1 MNRISLFFWFARVCT
16 PRNTFSFSPFCVS
29 FLLFAVSLPAAF
41 FLIVKRKPQQQRER
55 IRRANRVWPKIRSN
69 NKTKQK
75 EEREQKY
82 MQKITIRFR
91 ILSQT
96 HIHTCMY
103 SATTGSLYVSA
114 KEEAK
119 IKQPM
124 GQFLIVEKKTLDRTF
139 FFSYFLSLS
148 HWHRHSQL
156 KTRVHLFLCQSVS
169 RNVSTENIRKNRYS
183 YVPFSNRT
191 SLFYESHSWLLE
203 MKRSKKNKQT
213 LK

>member
-55 IRRANRVWPKIRSN
+55 IRRANRVWLKIRSD

-96 HIHTCMY
+96 HKHTCMY

-124 GQFLIVEKKTLDRTF
+124 GQFLIVEKKNIGSHFLF
-139 FFSYFLSLS
+139 FLLSLTLS
-148 HWHRHSQL
+148 LIPTLTAKNACS
-156 KTRVHLFLCQSVS
+156 SVS
-169 RNVSTENIRKNRYS
+169 LPISFQKCIHWKY
-183 YVPFSNRT
+183 
-191 SLFYESHSWLLE
+191 
-203 MKRSKKNKQT
+203 SKKP
-213 LK
+213 L